1 MNKIVYF
8 IDDDEHERRS
18 CVDVLKEL
26 FQDTSI
32 RIEPLAPLAA
42 IANYA
47 QLLIEQ
53 KVAAFILDERLNATG
68 CVFYTGS
75 ELAEHLR
82 AIGGNLPIVILTNY
96 PDDDFTPKEW
106 AVEGIVA
113 KKSVVNDPNST
124 AAQTFKARV
133 CRQIEISGTLFTERE
148 KRYHDLLVKS
158 TTGLSAEEE
167 CQLSALEA
175 ERIAPIAASERE
187 EQQKLDAQIANL
199 KRLLDT
205 QK

>member
-1 MNKIVYF
+1 MNKTVYF

-32 RIEPLAPLAA
+32 TVESLAPLPVL
-42 IANYA
+42 ANYA
-47 QLLIEQ
+47 QLLVEQ
-53 KVAAFILDERLNATG
+53 QVAAFILDERLNATG
-68 CVFYTGS
+68 CVIYTGS

-124 AAQTFKARV
+124 AAQAFKARV
-133 CRQIEISGTLFTERE
+133 CRQIEISGALFTERE

-167 CQLSALEA
+167 FQLSALEA

-199 KRLLDT
+199 KRLLGT
-205 QK
+205 EK